1 LCPYFNFRP
10 ISLSVNA
17 PIIQP
22 YITTIIK
29 NRYEVSSKEFP
40 TVRMF
45 VQGDET
51 GFIFDE
57 HIVKNVYFQ
66 KEASRGEV
74 SLGEFWSPGSLT
86 VKLQKNKQV
95 AFLASIENWEDI
107 DSFNSFQ
114 ALQYEQMRREHLLK
128 KPPEMLRKGFGAE
141 LVLAADQFIM
151 VPASRTQDKVRAK
164 ATGDQV
170 RTVAAGYHWFADW
183 GRDTMIS
190 LEGLTLCTGR
200 FEEARWILRTFAYY
214 VRNGLIPNMFPEGE
228 NQGLYHTADAS
239 LWFFHALNRYLERVN
254 DQETLEFILPKLLE
268 IYDYH
273 LRGTLFGIRADPID
287 GLVTQ
292 GAEGYQLTWMDAKVD
307 NWVVTPRRGK
317 AVEINALWYNAL
329 RLLEKWL
336 MDIKKEEVARQIGEL
351 ANKVYVSFNQ
361 KFWNEKKG
369 CLFDVIEGEKG
380 NDDAVRPNQLFS
392 ISLEY
397 PVLDPKYWK
406 EVFEVCKRDLLTP
419 VGLRSL
425 SPHHPDYKSRYD
437 GDLRARD
444 SAYHQGTVWSWL
456 IGPYI
461 DVWLKIYP
469 QDSAE
474 AHEFLNGFREHL
486 SDAGV
491 GYISEIFD
499 ATEPYQARGCI
510 AQAWSIA
517 ELLRCLV
524 KTEPQK

>member
-1 LCPYFNFRP
+1 
-10 ISLSVNA
+10 
-17 PIIQP
+17 
-22 YITTIIK
+22 
-29 NRYEVSSKEFP
+29 
-40 TVRMF
+40 M
-45 VQGDET
+45 
-51 GFIFDE
+51 
-57 HIVKNVYFQ
+57 
-66 KEASRGEV
+66 
-74 SLGEFWSPGSLT
+74 
-86 VKLQKNKQV
+86 
-95 AFLASIENWEDI
+95 
-107 DSFNSFQ
+107 
-114 ALQYEQMRREHLLK
+114 
-128 KPPEMLRKGFGAE
+128 
-141 LVLAADQFIM
+141 
-151 VPASRTQDKVRAK
+151 
-164 ATGDQV
+164 
-170 RTVAAGYHWFADW
+170 
-183 GRDTMIS
+183 
-190 LEGLTLCTGR
+190 
-200 FEEARWILRTFAYY
+200 
-214 VRNGLIPNMFPEGE
+214 
-228 NQGLYHTADAS
+228 
-239 LWFFHALNRYLERVN
+239 N

-336 MDIKKEEVARQIGEL
+336 GDIKKEEVARQIGEL

-380 NDDAVRPNQLFS
+380 NDDAIRPNQLFS

-469 QDSAE
+469 QDSGE

-486 SDAGV
+486 RDAGV

-510 AQAWSIA
+510 AQAWKEYRRAFEMFS
-517 ELLRCLV
+517 
-524 KTEPQK
+524 